1 MQARSKLNIVGT
13 LICQTLMDFE
23 INHEEYKTIIN
34 EEENSRRLKENIA
47 MMKGSDVLNEKKL
60 KPIKLCGKIIKMHK
74 NLKENFF
81 SFYKMIDINAD
92 TYAENCVHTIN
103 VVKKR

>member
-1 MQARSKLNIVGT
+1 
-13 LICQTLMDFE
+13 
-23 INHEEYKTIIN
+23 
-34 EEENSRRLKENIA
+34 
-47 MMKGSDVLNEKKL
+47 
-60 KPIKLCGKIIKMHK
+60 MHK

-92 TYAENCVHTIN
+92 TYAENCVRTIN